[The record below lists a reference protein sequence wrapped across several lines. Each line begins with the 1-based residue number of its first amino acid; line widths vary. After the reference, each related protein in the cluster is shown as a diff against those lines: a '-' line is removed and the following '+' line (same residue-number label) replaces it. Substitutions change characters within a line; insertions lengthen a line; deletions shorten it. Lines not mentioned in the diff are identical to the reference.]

1 LSKKIFKYI
10 MLVSSL
16 ITVLGLAF
24 VVGILYHY
32 FQGQLMDELKKEA
45 VYISRSVES
54 AGVDYLQQLND
65 EDSRITYVDESGK
78 VIYDNEA
85 NVESMDNH
93 GHRKEIREAEI
104 NGEGADERMSSTLS
118 EKTMYYAVRLEN
130 GNVLRVSSNQA
141 SVWMLLLQLLPPF
154 VAVLILMLL
163 LSGVFASRLSGKVV
177 EPLNGL
183 DLEHP
188 EENDAYDEVQP
199 LLSKIG
205 RQNRQIRLQLEAARR
220 QQKEFSII
228 TENMQ
233 EGLLVIDRYTMVL
246 SVNSSVGR
254 LLKVKEVK
262 TGESVYLLNRSE
274 EFRDVVCQVLD
285 GKHEDKVLRLDGSEI
300 QVIANPVTRENK
312 TEGAVILL
320 VDVTEKVERE
330 QLRREFSAN
339 VSHEL
344 KTPLTSISGFA
355 EIMQDGFVKDEDVKV
370 FAGRIYKEAQRLIRL
385 VGDVIR
391 ISRLDEG
398 GLPYQ
403 WEKLDLYSL
412 THDIF
417 STLHEA
423 AEKQEVHMYM
433 EGGSTVL
440 DTVPMIMEE
449 VLYNVCDNAV
459 KYNRRGGEV
468 FVRLKDGE
476 DAVRVNVRDTGIGIP
491 KEDQERIFER
501 FYRVDKSHS
510 KEIGGTGLGLSIVK
524 HGVKTLN
531 GRLWLNSEPGQGTE
545 IIMEFPKHHM
555 EKEAAE

>member
-1 LSKKIFKYI
+1 MSKKIFKYI

-32 FQGQLMDELKKEA
+32 FQGQLMGELKKEA
-45 VYISRSVES
+45 VYISRGVES
-54 AGVDYLQQLND
+54 TGTDYLKKLND

-199 LLSKIG
+199 LLSKIS
-205 RQNRQIRLQLEAARR
+205 RQSRQIRLQLEAARR

-391 ISRLDEG
+391 ISRLDES